1 MHTCI
6 ELRLLTKVAGLNR
19 LLGSH
24 PLLLQIYNFSYAAQ
38 IRIHSKRTR
47 DITKIYVYVSIHID
61 SAISG

>member
-24 PLLLQIYNFSYAAQ
+24 PLLIKGY
-38 IRIHSKRTR
+38 T
-47 DITKIYVYVSIHID
+47 DI
-61 SAISG
+61 